1 MRPPE
6 YKASSC
12 LARCFAAL
20 SMTQHVSE
28 DVGEKL
34 AAFLK
39 RHHSGRAVRIESF
52 RLLTGGASRQ
62 TWSFDATI
70 EHADG
75 RSETLPLI
83 LRADPRRSD
92 LMTRGIEY
100 RLHESVVAAGVLA
113 PRMHANGDDS
123 IGLPFFVM
131 ERIEGETTARRLLR
145 DDEYANT
152 RAVLPGQLAAILA
165 KIHSIAIDQPGAAE
179 LPAPPPGV
187 SPAIYEIDRHEKI
200 YRALTPDPHPAFELA
215 FRWLRERAPDVE
227 ERRLVHGDYRIGN
240 VIFGPE
246 GARSILDWELAH
258 IGDPMEDIG
267 WLCVRS
273 WRFGGDKPVGGIGD
287 RDAFYAAY
295 ETASGTKVDPERVRY
310 WEAFGNLR
318 WGITCI
324 VQVKTYLAGASDSVE
339 LASIGRRV
347 AETEWELLNLMEDGG
362 QAEAWPPVT

>member
-1 MRPPE
+1 MKSEDLSAR
-6 YKASSC
+6 
-12 LARCFAAL
+12 LATFL
-20 SMTQHVSE
+20 TQHH
-28 DVGEKL
+28 G
-34 AAFLK
+34 ARF
-39 RHHSGRAVRIESF
+39 VRIDGL

-70 EHADG
+70 EHAGG

-83 LRADPRRSD
+83 LRADPRRSE

-100 RLHESVVAAGVLA
+100 RLHDSVVEAGVLA

-131 ERIEGETTARRLLR
+131 ERIEGETLARRLLR

-152 RAVLPGQLAAILA
+152 RAVLPAQLAAVLA
-165 KIHSIAIDQPGAAE
+165 KIHSVPIDAPGVAE
-179 LPAPPPGV
+179 LPAPPLGV
-187 SPAIYEIDRHEKI
+187 SPAHYEIDRHEKI
-200 YRALTPDPHPAFELA
+200 YLALTPDPHPAFELA
-215 FRWLRERAPDVE
+215 FRWLRERAPAVE
-227 ERRLVHGDYRIGN
+227 ARRLVHGDYRIGN

-287 RDAFYAAY
+287 RAAFYAAY
-295 ETASGTKVDPERVRY
+295 EAAGGTPVDPQRVRF

-347 AETEWELLNLMEDGG
+347 AETEWELLNLME
-362 QAEAWPPVT
+362 QPKARL

>member
-1 MRPPE
+1 MVLSPE
-6 YKASSC
+6 E
-12 LARCFAAL
+12 L
-20 SMTQHVSE
+20 SP
-28 DVGEKL
+28 KL
-34 AAFLK
+34 AGFLQ
-39 RHHSGRAVRIESF
+39 RHHGAREVRIEGL

-62 TWSFDATI
+62 TWSFDAVI

-75 RSETLPLI
+75 QTDTLPLI

-100 RLHESVVAAGVLA
+100 ALHESVFEHGVLA

-123 IGLPFFVM
+123 LGLPFFIM
-131 ERIEGETTARRLLR
+131 ERIAGETIARRLIR

-165 KIHSIAIDQPGAAE
+165 KIHAVPIESPGVRD
-179 LPAPPPGV
+179 LPAPTEGV
-187 SPAIYEIDRHEKI
+187 SPATHELDRHEQI
-200 YRALTPDPHPAFELA
+200 YRMLTPDPHPAFELA
-215 FRWLRERAPDVE
+215 FRWLRERAPDVAHRRPRAPEVE

-273 WRFGGDKPVGGIGD
+273 WRFGGKEPVGGIGERED
-287 RDAFYAAY
+287 FYAAY
-295 ETASGTKVDPERVRY
+295 GRPEARRLT
-310 WEAFGNLR
+310 W
-318 WGITCI
+318 
-324 VQVKTYLAGASDSVE
+324 SVS
-339 LASIGRRV
+339 ATGRRTGTC
-347 AETEWELLNLMEDGG
+347 AGG
-362 QAEAWPPVT
+362 SRASCR

>member
-1 MRPPE
+1 
-6 YKASSC
+6 
-12 LARCFAAL
+12 
-20 SMTQHVSE
+20 MTQPA
-28 DVGEKL
+28 DDLAPRL
-34 AAFLK
+34 AAFLT
-39 RHHSGRAVRIESF
+39 RHHNARSVRIDSL
-52 RLLTGGASRQ
+52 RQLTGGASRQ

-70 EHADG
+70 EHGDG
-75 RSETLPLI
+75 GSETLPLI

-100 RLHESVVAAGVLA
+100 RLHESVVEAGVLA

-123 IGLPFFVM
+123 IGLPFFIM
-131 ERIEGETTARRLLR
+131 ERIEGETIARRLLR

-152 RAVLPGQLAAILA
+152 RAVLPSQLAAILA
-165 KIHSIAIDQPGAAE
+165 KIHSVPLDAPGVAE
-179 LPAPPPGV
+179 LPGPAEGV
-187 SPAIYEIDRHEKI
+187 SPAMHEIDRHEKI

-215 FRWLRERAPDVE
+215 FRWLRERAPDIE

-287 RDAFYAAY
+287 RDAFYSAY
-295 ETASGTKVDPERVRY
+295 EAAGGAPVDPERVRF
-310 WEAFGNLR
+310 WEAYGNLR
-318 WGITCI
+318 WGISGI
-324 VQVKTYLAGASDSVE
+324 VQVKTYLAGMSQSIE

-347 AETEWELLNLMEDGG
+347 AETEWELLNLME
-362 QAEAWPPVT
+362 A

>member
-1 MRPPE
+1 MTPE
-6 YKASSC
+6 DLSS
-12 LARCFAAL
+12 
-20 SMTQHVSE
+20 H
-28 DVGEKL
+28 L
-34 AAFLK
+34 AAFLT
-39 RHHSGRAVRIESF
+39 RHHNARAVRIDGL

-70 EHADG
+70 DHTSG
-75 RSETLPLI
+75 RTATLPLI

-100 RLHESVVAAGVLA
+100 RLHESVVEAGVLA

-123 IGLPFFVM
+123 IDLPFFIM
-131 ERIEGETTARRLLR
+131 ERIEGETIARRLIR
-145 DDEYANT
+145 DDAYANT
-152 RAVLPGQLAAILA
+152 RAVLPAQLASILA
-165 KIHSIAIDQPGAAE
+165 KIHSVSTDAPGVAE
-179 LPAPPPGV
+179 LPAPPAGV
-187 SPAIYEIDRHEKI
+187 SPALHEIDRHEKI

-246 GARSILDWELAH
+246 GVRSILDWELAH

-295 ETASGTKVDPERVRY
+295 ESASGTKVDPERVRF

-324 VQVKTYLAGASDSVE
+324 VQVKTYLAGMSQSVE

-347 AETEWELLNLMEDGG
+347 AETEWELLKLMDGSD
-362 QAEAWPPVT
+362 TDRH